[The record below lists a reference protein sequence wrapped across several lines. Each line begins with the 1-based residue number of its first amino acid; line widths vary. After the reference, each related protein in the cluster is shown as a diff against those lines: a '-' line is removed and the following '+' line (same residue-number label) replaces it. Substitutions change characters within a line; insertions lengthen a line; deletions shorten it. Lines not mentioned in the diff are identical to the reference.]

1 MFRSPLRPFRFLR
14 RRTPVCRCGLMG
26 AGVVALMLATAGSAF
41 SRPPHSDQDGRGRRQ
56 IEDTERA
63 EIRRSLGRSDEELR
77 PDAYR
82 ERRRMSEAE
91 RQSLRDAVRDA
102 YGDRRDRPR
111 R

>member
-1 MFRSPLRPFRFLR
+1 
-14 RRTPVCRCGLMG
+14 MG
-26 AGVVALMLATAGSAF
+26 AGAMALMLGVAGMAF
-41 SRPPHSDQDGRGRRQ
+41 PRPPHGEQDGRGRRQ

-63 EIRRSLGRSDEELR
+63 EIRRSLGRSGDEVR

-91 RQSLRDAVRDA
+91 RQSLREAVREA
-102 YGDRRDRPR
+102 YGDPRSRPR